1 MKKKVNVPVTG
12 KHALLFLVVFVPL
25 LYTVYVLFMLFGCT
39 LVEKTLLY
47 ERIYYPVYDSLSTY

>member
-1 MKKKVNVPVTG
+1 MNVPVTG
-12 KHALLFLVVFVPL
+12 EHALLFLVVFVPL

-39 LVEKTLLY
+39 LVGKTLLY

>member
-1 MKKKVNVPVTG
+1 MNVHVTG